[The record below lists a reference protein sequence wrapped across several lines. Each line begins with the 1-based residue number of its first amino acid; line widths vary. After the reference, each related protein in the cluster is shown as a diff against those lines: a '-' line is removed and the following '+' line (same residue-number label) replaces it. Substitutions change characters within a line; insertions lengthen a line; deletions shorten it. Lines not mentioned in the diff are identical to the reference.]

1 MAGRIPDTFIQDL
14 LARVDIVE
22 VIGARLQLTRAGK
35 EFKARSPFSN
45 EKTPSFFVSPAK
57 QMFFDFSSGKNGTAI
72 TFLMEHDRLSFVE
85 AVEELAQHAGVEVP
99 REGGHAEQLILEG
112 PLDALAAGQRYFRD
126 QLRNSSTAVEY
137 LKGRGVSGETA
148 KTFGIGFAPDH
159 WTGLAEFL
167 KETQHAMAA
176 GLIKKKDETG
186 RVYDIFRNRIMFP
199 IRDTRGRVIAFGGRT
214 LGNDPAKYLN
224 SPETPLFHK
233 GRNLYGL
240 YEARQSSRSSLP
252 YLIVVEGYMDV
263 VMLAQFGVREVVGT
277 LGTAT
282 TPDHLNLIFK
292 ATSKVVFCFDG
303 DRAGR
308 SAASRAL
315 DQVLPEIHGQRECR
329 FMFIPDGQ
337 DPDTWV
343 QQIGAEAFRKHVD
356 EAMPLSEF
364 LLAELT
370 KQVSLSSMDGR
381 AKLATLARPYL
392 QKMRE
397 GPLRDLLTD
406 ELARLTRLARADLV
420 KFNQSGTTSAPAPSE
435 SPATPAAPATTR
447 IVRRTLQLLLERP
460 ELAERVQ
467 NLNLLAQARVQGLPV
482 LIDAIDFFLSH
493 PEATAAQLSEFW
505 RPMPKRKAAIERLLH
520 EETTL
525 SSDAIELEFLDAI
538 GRLLSIGTKNR
549 VQELLDQSQNRPL
562 TEAEKQE
569 INTLTRRASASAA

>member
-1 MAGRIPDTFIQDL
+1 MAGRIPDSFIQDL
-14 LARVDIVE
+14 LARIDIVE
-22 VIGARLQLTRAGK
+22 IIGARLQLARAGK

-45 EKTPSFFVSPAK
+45 EKTPSFFVSPSK

-72 TFLMEHDRLSFVE
+72 TFLMEHDRLSFIE
-85 AVEELAQHAGVEVP
+85 AVEELAQHAGIEVP
-99 REGGHAEQLILEG
+99 REGGHTEQLVLEG
-112 PLDALAAGQRYFRD
+112 PLDALAASQRYFRD
-126 QLRNSSTAVEY
+126 QLRTSNTAVEY

-148 KTFGIGFAPDH
+148 KTFGIGFAPDQ

-240 YEARQSSRSSLP
+240 FEARQSSKSALP

-263 VMLAQFGVREVVGT
+263 VMLAQYGVREVVGT

-315 DQVLPEIHGQRECR
+315 DQVLPEIHGQRECC

-337 DPDTWV
+337 DPDTWI
-343 QQIGAEAFRKHVD
+343 QQIGAVAFRKHV
-356 EAMPLSEF
+356 EGAMPLSEF

-370 KQVSLSSMDGR
+370 KQVSLNSMDGR

-392 QKMRE
+392 LKMRE

-406 ELARLTRLARADLV
+406 ELARITRLSKADLL
-420 KFNQSGTTSAPAPSE
+420 KFNQSGVSPLTASPDSVPS
-435 SPATPAAPATTR
+435 AAPATTR
-447 IVRRTLQLLLERP
+447 IVKRALQLLLERP

-467 NLNLLAQARVQGLPV
+467 NLDLLAQARVQGLAV
-482 LIDAIDFFLSH
+482 LIDAIDFFMSH
-493 PEATAAQLSEFW
+493 PQATAAQLSEFW
-505 RPMPKRKAAIERLLH
+505 RPMPKRAAAIDRLLH
-520 EETTL
+520 EETSLLPEAIETEFM
-525 SSDAIELEFLDAI
+525 DAIA
-538 GRLLSIGTKNR
+538 RLLALGTRNR
-549 VQELLDQSQNRPL
+549 VQELLDESQTRTL
-562 TEAEKQE
+562 TEGEKQE
-569 INTLTRRASASAA
+569 INALTRRSPISAG